1 MLMDIKCDICKKI
14 YKDIFDTI
22 VCCDYV
28 EPGKGK
34 PYEWLLC
41 ITRRKKL
48 VNLVESDG
56 SV

>member
-1 MLMDIKCDICKKI
+1 MEIKCDMCQKT
-14 YKDIFDTI
+14 YKDMFDTI
-22 VCCDYV
+22 VRCDYV
-28 EPGKGK
+28 EPRKGK